1 MAVSPDSLLKLG
13 DGTFV
18 PLMSRYGPF
27 RLAAAVSFRCRSR
40 PGLVPVFPD
49 FNLLSKKLGDQD
61 DGSLELFDSETG
73 LAFRLK
79 ISTIDLDRLEGRD
92 QMSVMYKENDIDFQT
107 IGSESVRVIKSAS
120 LVEISAVYSGA
131 VKNTFAV
138 VRDADKVG
146 KLIDDATRSFPSE
159 SAFAQMQRAI
169 LRLGAL

>member
-1 MAVSPDSLLKLG
+1 
-13 DGTFV
+13 
-18 PLMSRYGPF
+18 
-27 RLAAAVSFRCRSR
+27 
-40 PGLVPVFPD
+40 
-49 FNLLSKKLGDQD
+49 LGDQD